1 METFLS
7 YCSSSL
13 QESVPLQWEW
23 HRLVRAPLFAPWP
36 ELEASQEDS
45 RQEENAQS
53 CLQWKVSS
61 RGFPSIKLLFSS
73 RHEEVVARWA
83 CVWNGSLPLT
93 AGLSLM
99 CHWTKHKAGS
109 WMCRWRTTRC
119 STPERGRTSAWCVKQ
134 HLYLDLVHW
143 CVGNDHVSMIISKF
157 YSSLVWTS
165 DWVFKFMSAGDDRFF
180 SGRFIQRNH
189 TMVRNPGLQVLY
201 SVKNTG
207 LSLTGSE
214 HLKCIFCIVLYM
226 FFHMFVCVYIYVY
239 KSLSYIHSVLLSTY
253 IHTWQYYTCL
263 GLSIQIIREFIY

>member
-1 METFLS
+1 MAQTRTCASICSLTRVGGIARRLTSRRECSILSSMKSELQGFSLHQTSVFLPTWRGGS
-7 YCSSSL
+7 KVSVCVERLSPSDCRF
-13 QESVPLQWEW
+13 EFDVPLDE
-23 HRLVRAPLFAPWP
+23 
-36 ELEASQEDS
+36 
-45 RQEENAQS
+45 AQS
-53 CLQWKVSS
+53 RKLDVSVKNNKMLYTRERKDIGMVCKTASVS
-61 RGFPSIKLLFSS
+61 RF
-73 RHEEVVARWA
+73 
-83 CVWNGSLPLT
+83 GSLL
-93 AGLSLM
+93 
-99 CHWTKHKAGS
+99 H
-109 WMCRWRTTRC
+109 
-119 STPERGRTSAWCVKQ
+119 
-134 HLYLDLVHW
+134 
-143 CVGNDHVSMIISKF
+143 MIISKF